1 MEYGICNLSVVP
13 CRAEPSDK
21 SEMVTQLLFGETFEI
36 KKKQGN
42 WLFIKTAYD
51 AYECWIDKKQCVEIT
66 ANAFE
71 ALNKNPPVCASDLV
85 QLVINQQTKQMQS
98 IVIGSTL
105 PNYHKGTIAFADE
118 VFDFD
123 GEISSHE
130 NLDKRQLIREHAFAY
145 IGSPYLWGGRSPFGI
160 DCSGFTQVL
169 FKMVGVQLK
178 RDAYQQAEQGVTLS
192 FIEETEVGDL
202 VFFDNEEG
210 NIIHVGVVIGPNQII
225 HASGKVRIDKLDHQG
240 IYNTEMRDYSHH
252 LRIIKRLL

>member
-21 SEMVTQLLFGETFEI
+21 SEMVTQLLFGETFEV
-36 KKKQGN
+36 KKQQGN
-42 WLFIKTAYD
+42 WLFIKQAFD
-51 AYECWIDKKQCVEIT
+51 DYECWIDKKQCAEIT
-66 ANAFE
+66 ANAYE
-71 ALNKNPPVCASDLV
+71 ALNKNFAVCASDLV
-85 QLVINQQTKQMQS
+85 QLIIDQKTKQMQS

-105 PNYHKGTIAFADE
+105 PNYHKGTIAFADD
-118 VFDFD
+118 VYDFD
-123 GEISSHE
+123 GDISSYE
-130 NLDKRQLIREHAFAY
+130 KLEKKQLIRENSFAY
-145 IGSPYLWGGRSPFGI
+145 LGSPYLWGGRSPFGI
-160 DCSGFTQVL
+160 DCSGFTQVI
-169 FKMVGVQLK
+169 FKMVGIKLK

-210 NIIHVGVVIGPNQII
+210 EIIHVGIVIGPNQII

-240 IYNTEMRDYSHH
+240 IYNTEMRGYSHH